1 MNAMR
6 NNMNTS
12 TIYPEGMK
20 LMNCDQKR
28 PVCVGKGWGC
38 DRQFQPINPR
48 ETLQNELFKQVEVPS
63 CLNAG
68 QYLDII
74 SASPAEG

>member
-1 MNAMR
+1 MSI
-6 NNMNTS
+6 TS
-12 TIYPEGMK
+12 IYPQGTGQMATEAHSNG
-20 LMNCDQKR
+20 QRR
-28 PVCVGKGWGC
+28 PVCVGKDWGC

-48 ETLQNELFKQVEVPS
+48 ETLQNELFKRVEVPS